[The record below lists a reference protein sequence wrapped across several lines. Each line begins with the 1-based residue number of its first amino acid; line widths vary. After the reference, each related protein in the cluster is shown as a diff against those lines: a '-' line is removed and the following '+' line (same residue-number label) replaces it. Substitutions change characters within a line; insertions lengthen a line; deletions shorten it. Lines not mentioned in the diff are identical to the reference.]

1 MLIEI
6 LRQTSIKG
14 IPARVGEVMD
24 VSDADGRYLL
34 GAGKAKEV
42 EDPQPEVAMDCPM
55 PEAKKPRSR
64 KPRT

>member
-14 IPARVGEVMD
+14 IPARVGELMD
-24 VSDADGRYLL
+24 VSDADGRYLM

-42 EDPQPEVAMDCPM
+42 KDPQPEVGMICPM
-55 PEAKKPRSR
+55 PEARKPRSR